1 MLFVLLLTRTL
12 SPLEYGTFGLITS
25 ITIYAAVIEPII
37 SIWSLRET
45 ARNMPSSK
53 TAVLSGCVF
62 SILGVIVFLVS
73 GYFLTQNTDAD
84 FNILMYGSILI
95 PGIFLNR
102 ILIAINSGWKPE
114 VVSIAQLFFVITEVI
129 SAFILVYVSDFG
141 LLGVI
146 FSVLIAYVVSIIIQ
160 LFYAKNK
167 LSYSFD
173 IKFLKNWLKRFWL
186 PLYPTI
192 GNVVVY
198 FDVAIFSMLLGSVI
212 GLAFWTA
219 GIMISSIILTSQV
232 IFRPVYS
239 KLVSGVEINFLNENL
254 RQFFFFVLPLVLLV
268 IVFAKPAMFI
278 LNPEYVFAF
287 PIVAILA
294 IQVFLS
300 LIHRYFQ
307 EILMGIEKVDLYD
320 SSVTDYV
327 KSHLFLLPS
336 LQIIK
341 NIFYVTILFIII
353 SIIHE
358 SSSLL
363 ELLTYWAIISV
374 LIQIPFIVYLFIL
387 IKKHI
392 LISLGFTQII
402 LYLVIGIIFFGLT
415 YVLLDS
421 YLQYENE
428 LFSFIIN
435 LIPYLILGLGGY
447 FLSTFIID
455 YRTRSL
461 FLSIINEIKKK

>member
-1 MLFVLLLTRTL
+1 ML
-12 SPLEYGTFGLITS
+12 
-25 ITIYAAVIEPII
+25 
-37 SIWSLRET
+37 SLY
-45 ARNMPSSK
+45 
-53 TAVLSGCVF
+53 L
-62 SILGVIVFLVS
+62 
-73 GYFLTQNTDAD
+73 
-84 FNILMYGSILI
+84 
-95 PGIFLNR
+95 
-102 ILIAINSGWKPE
+102 
-114 VVSIAQLFFVITEVI
+114 
-129 SAFILVYVSDFG
+129 
-141 LLGVI
+141 
-146 FSVLIAYVVSIIIQ
+146 
-160 LFYAKNK
+160 
-167 LSYSFD
+167 
-173 IKFLKNWLKRFWL
+173 
-186 PLYPTI
+186 
-192 GNVVVY
+192 
-198 FDVAIFSMLLGSVI
+198 
-212 GLAFWTA
+212 
-219 GIMISSIILTSQV
+219 
-232 IFRPVYS
+232 
-239 KLVSGVEINFLNENL
+239 
-254 RQFFFFVLPLVLLV
+254 
-268 IVFAKPAMFI
+268 
-278 LNPEYVFAF
+278 
-287 PIVAILA
+287 LA

-402 LYLVIGIIFFGLT
+402 VYLVIGIIVFGLT